1 MIKSG
6 RLKTVLIAVAFIG
19 FIFAGFMAVNVM
31 TACKSQAQCAV
42 CGDVCIGIPGLAI
55 VMNAQINGMVV
66 FPDIAITV
74 ATLSAYMD
82 IALAGFADAVDEKV
96 FEVTQ
101 NIVGWI
107 DTWWWYNLKPALQAE
122 TAQLNTFDS
131 FKDENEGGF
140 ADSSDQNR
148 VNEEY
153 TRRDIDSH
161 REQRPSQQVCVAGT
175 IGGGMTRTAVFRRA
189 YETAASG
196 ERHIRTANDTSA
208 ATGSPSN
215 ANAATDQK
223 ARWANY
229 TTNYCNKDSNAGY
242 SGCAANGA
250 QVDRDISVTDEIFA
264 KDTIDLKTPATQK
277 AVDDIL
283 INISEP
289 VIEDPVPP
297 DALQSSEGQEAML
310 KGQSYKAKRQVVFD
324 ALYYIVSRRA
334 PGSVGTTGS
343 PNFLQD
349 MRTAAGLD
357 PSYFSA
363 NPSHNEIM
371 QVMMSE
377 RFRTGQYSIEQI
389 DEPENNAREM
399 VVQQAFQAMLL
410 SDQLDLLDR
419 YGLVLAAQASGEI
432 RQSKKHRPQSEMAPV
447 R

>member
-1 MIKSG
+1 
-6 RLKTVLIAVAFIG
+6 
-19 FIFAGFMAVNVM
+19 
-31 TACKSQAQCAV
+31 
-42 CGDVCIGIPGLAI
+42 
-55 VMNAQINGMVV
+55 MNALINGTVV

-74 ATLSAYMD
+74 AELSAYMD
-82 IALAGFADAVDEKV
+82 IALAGFSGAIDEKI

-101 NIVGWI
+101 NIDGWI
-107 DTWWWYNLKPALQAE
+107 DTFWWYNLRPALQAE
-122 TAQLNTFDS
+122 TEQLNTFDS

-140 ADSSDQNR
+140 ADASDQNR
-148 VNEEY
+148 VNNEY

-196 ERHIRTANDTSA
+196 ERHTRTANDTSA
-208 ATGSPSN
+208 TGSPTN
-215 ANAATDQK
+215 ATQASDQQ

-229 TTNYCNKDSNAGY
+229 TANYCNKDANAGY
-242 SGCAANGA
+242 SGCAANA
-250 QVDRDISVTDEIFA
+250 PQADRDISVTDEIFA
-264 KDTIDLKTPATQK
+264 KDTIDLKTATTQK

-283 INISEP
+283 VNISEP
-289 VIEDPVPP
+289 SIEDPVAPE
-297 DALQSSEGQEAML
+297 ALGSAEGQDAML
-310 KGQSYKAKRQVVFD
+310 KGQAYKAKRQVVYD

-389 DEPENNAREM
+389 DEPENNEREM

-419 YGLVLAAQASGEI
+419 YGLVLAAQASGEV
-432 RQSKKHRPQSEMAPV
+432 RRAKPHRPEAEMAPV